1 MKKIIILSVLFVCF
15 FSCQSEENTLTS
27 KNKAL
32 ELANSKYVKREAG
45 QIPNDLKFKEN
56 NILVVQGK
64 LNFVDLLKRYKS
76 QYATEDYYNNL
87 FEITLNEVLHQKNVN
102 ELNNEVITFII
113 KEMDLLESNMLN
125 MIHIPIIFNEG
136 LKRGIITFDEY
147 QDLSKNVIEKNEKE
161 LHKIQWSNQQI
172 KDLTFKDFENMK
184 FQLLHKRN
192 KYQYI
197 LK

>member
-1 MKKIIILSVLFVCF
+1 MRVNIILTVLLICF
-15 FSCQSEENTLTS
+15 ISCQSEESALINNKTLKETQS
-27 KNKAL
+27 QL
-32 ELANSKYVKREAG
+32 EKREAG
-45 QIPNDLKFKEN
+45 QIPNELKFKEN

-87 FEITLNEVLHQKNVN
+87 FEITLNEVLHQKKVN

>member
-1 MKKIIILSVLFVCF
+1 
-15 FSCQSEENTLTS
+15 
-27 KNKAL
+27 
-32 ELANSKYVKREAG
+32 
-45 QIPNDLKFKEN
+45 
-56 NILVVQGK
+56 
-64 LNFVDLLKRYKS
+64 
-76 QYATEDYYNNL
+76 
-87 FEITLNEVLHQKNVN
+87 
-102 ELNNEVITFII
+102 
-113 KEMDLLESNMLN
+113 